1 MSDQSPHL
9 DGEIF
14 LNYVPDRCSLCGRIL
29 NKEHNKLGGDVEYI
43 EWIKPESTGLRIYI
57 DKDME

>member
-9 DGEIF
+9 DEEIF
-14 LNYVPDRCSLCGRIL
+14 LEYAPKCSLCGRIL

-43 EWIKPESTGLRIYI
+43 EWIKPESTGLRIYLN
-57 DKDME
+57 KDAE